1 MTEQL
6 TVIAHLRALD
16 GQIEGTKAFLL
27 GLIEP
32 TRAEPGVVRILV
44 APGPR

>member
-16 GQIEGTKAFLL
+16 GQIEGTKARQSSRL
-27 GLIEP
+27 
-32 TRAEPGVVRILV
+32 
-44 APGPR
+44 